1 MKRKSIKDNAKR
13 QRKTR
18 PGRGALILIAAL
30 LMSSALVR
38 VSQDAGR
45 AFARQ
50 SEASEIGQNQIGKS
64 DPVNCTHSPDLAG
77 MLAAFQEREKR
88 IEEREFQVR
97 ARMKALS
104 VVDQEI
110 AKKLTALTHAEEALR
125 KTLATAD
132 SAAENDLSRLT
143 SVYENMKAKDASALF
158 EAMDPS
164 FSAGFLGRMR
174 PESAAAIMAG
184 LTPQTAYTISA
195 VLAGRN
201 ASVPKE

>member
-1 MKRKSIKDNAKR
+1 MKRRPAKDSMKK
-13 QRKTR
+13 QRKSR

-50 SEASEIGQNQIGKS
+50 SDATEVAQNQIGKP
-64 DPVNCTHSPDLAG
+64 DPENCTPAPDLVA

-88 IEEREFQVR
+88 VEEREFQIR
-97 ARMKALS
+97 ARMKALT

-110 AKKLTALTHAEEALR
+110 SKKLTALTHAEEELR

-143 SVYENMKAKDASALF
+143 TVYENMKPKDASALF
-158 EAMDPS
+158 ETMDPS

-174 PESAAAIMAG
+174 PESAAAILAG
-184 LTPQTAYTISA
+184 LTPQTAYTVSA